1 MLQGKA
7 NKTQQMPSIESVARV
22 KFIIKVDSK

>member
-22 KFIIKVDSK
+22 TFVKVVGSK